1 MTGLTKDNLQ
11 PIIQARASRGRW
23 TLTCL
28 NVRQVEKVIRLLLA
42 DLARRFPSASQRLA
56 SLTSRRSP
64 ALAQNGL
71 MLRGLFDFLA
81 LVLDLPRI
89 FLALVLDCLGV
100 TLRLL
105 CHTHNR
111 LLCPRAPTP
120 PRQATFPE

>member
-1 MTGLTKDNLQ
+1 MSCGGTATAAN
-11 PIIQARASRGRW
+11 RW

-28 NVRQVEKVIRLLLA
+28 NVRQAEKVSRLLLA
-42 DLARRFPSASQRLA
+42 DLARHAPPASQRLA

-71 MLRGLFDFLA
+71 MLRGLFHFLA

-111 LLCPRAPTP
+111 LLSARGHPTSPR
-120 PRQATFPE
+120 